1 MDIKGM
7 EATLEFVADAGE
19 CRGFHPDNLR
29 KIAKHLVELDETVK
43 RQAEQLAA
51 HEITIHAKR
60 TDRHGTAII
69 ESHLTLAGPMAFK
82 WTEEIDHM
90 YLDSS
95 RDYKNHLCRSMA
107 GRLTAEFERETA
119 EKLWNY
125 FSKNDLLSL
134 PDMPKGGGR

>member
-1 MDIKGM
+1 MDIKEM
-7 EATLEFVADAGE
+7 EVTLVYVANTGQ
-19 CRGFHPDNLR
+19 CRGFLPGQL
-29 KIAKHLVELDETVK
+29 KEIAKHLVELDETVK

-51 HEITIHAKR
+51 HEMTIHAKR
-60 TDRHGTAII
+60 TDRQGTAII
-69 ESHLTLAGPMAFK
+69 ESHLTLAGPMAFS
-82 WTEEIDHM
+82 WTNEIDHM

-119 EKLWNY
+119 EKLWDY

-134 PDMPKGGGR
+134 PDLPKREKS